1 MPFHSHT
8 LPNGLQLIGET
19 SPSMKSVAVGF
30 FVRTG
35 ARDETPAESGVSHFL
50 EHMMFKGTERRSA
63 DDVNLDF
70 DRIGANYNAY
80 TSEENTVYYA
90 ALLPEYLPK
99 GIEILADILRPS
111 LRQTDFDGEKKV
123 ILEEID
129 MYEDQPGSV
138 AWDRA
143 RRTYYDTHPLGN
155 SVLGTKES
163 VGALTR
169 TQMHKYF
176 TRRYAANNI
185 IVSAAGNFDWPEFVK
200 LVTAACS
207 EWNTDKV
214 GRKHRTEWTNA
225 SGLHVF
231 SRAKV
236 QQEYVMF
243 MCGGPPARSTM
254 RYAADTLA
262 LAVGDDSGSHL
273 YWSLVDPG
281 HADSA
286 DCSYVEND
294 GSGAVYVSLTCEPD
308 KASENIAR
316 ATDVLKAVQKAGITE
331 AELHQAKSKILSRV
345 VRGSERPMG
354 RMQAIASAWS
364 YTGEYRDVDTE
375 LANFDAVTLNDVRA
389 YLDAYP
395 IDEHTVIAFG
405 PLAKLNGVRAK
416 ADAQPKT
423 APERKPRA
431 AATKPK
437 KAPPERK
444 GRGAAVKPKKATVKV
459 TRR

>member
-1 MPFHSHT
+1 MPFHSHK

-19 SPSMKSVAVGF
+19 SPSARSVAVGF

-35 ARDETPAESGVSHFL
+35 SRDETPAESGVSHFL
-50 EHMMFKGTERRSA
+50 EHMMFKGTPRRTA
-63 DDVNLDF
+63 FDVNLDF
-70 DRIGANYNAY
+70 DRIGASYNAY

-90 ALLPEYLPK
+90 ALLPEYLPR
-99 GIEILADILRPS
+99 GVDILADILRPS
-111 LRQTDFDGEKKV
+111 LRQEDFDTEKNV

-143 RRTYYDTHPLGN
+143 RRLYYSNHPLGN

-163 VGALTR
+163 VGALGR
-169 TQMHKYF
+169 DQMHAYF

-185 IVSAAGNFDWPEFVK
+185 VVSAAGNFNWPEFVK
-200 LVTAACS
+200 LVTDACS
-207 EWNTDKV
+207 GWNTDKV
-214 GRKHRTEWTNA
+214 GRENLTEWAGGGGAFVLT
-225 SGLHVF
+225 
-231 SRAKV
+231 REKV

-243 MCGGPPARSTM
+243 MCGGPPAHSKL

-262 LAVGDDSGSHL
+262 LAVGDDSGSRL
-273 YWSLVDPG
+273 YWALVDPG

-286 DCSYVEND
+286 DCSFVEND
-294 GSGAVYVSLTCEPD
+294 GSGAVYASLSCEPENT
-308 KASENIAR
+308 ASNIAKV
-316 ATDVLKAVQKAGITE
+316 TEVLKGVQTGGITE

-354 RMQAIASAWS
+354 RMQAIAAAWT

-375 LANFDAVTLNDVRA
+375 LANFDAVTLKDIRA

-395 IDEHTVIAFG
+395 IDKSTVVSFG
-405 PLAKLNGVRAK
+405 PLKEVDGVA
-416 ADAQPKT
+416 
-423 APERKPRA
+423 
-431 AATKPK
+431 
-437 KAPPERK
+437 
-444 GRGAAVKPKKATVKV
+444 GKV
-459 TRR
+459 V

>member
-19 SPSMKSVAVGF
+19 SPSARSVAVGF

-35 ARDETPAESGVSHFL
+35 ARDETPAESGLSHFL
-50 EHMMFKGTERRSA
+50 EHMMFKGTARRSA
-63 DDVNLDF
+63 FDVNLDF
-70 DRIGANYNAY
+70 DRIGASYNAY

-99 GIEILADILRPS
+99 GVDILADILRPS
-111 LRQTDFDGEKKV
+111 LRQEDFDMEKKV

-143 RRTYYDTHPLGN
+143 RKLFYQQHPLGN
-155 SVLGTKES
+155 SVLGTKQS
-163 VGALTR
+163 VSDLTR
-169 TQMHKYF
+169 DQMADYF
-176 TRRYAANNI
+176 RRRYAANNI
-185 IVSAAGNFDWPEFVK
+185 VVSAAGNYDWSAFVK
-200 LVTAACS
+200 LVTDACS
-207 EWNTDKV
+207 GWNTDMV
-214 GRKHRTEWTNA
+214 GRGNRTEWGGAGTKH
-225 SGLHVF
+225 LLV
-231 SRAKV
+231 REKV

-243 MCGGPPARSTM
+243 MGGGPPADSKM

-262 LAVGDDSGSHL
+262 LAVGDDSGSRL

-294 GSGAVYVSLTCEPD
+294 GCGAFYVSLSCEPENT
-308 KASENIAR
+308 AANSER
-316 ATDVLKAVQKAGITE
+316 VQKVLSEVQKGSIDE
-331 AELHQAKSKILSRV
+331 AELQQAKSKILSRV

-354 RMQAIASAWS
+354 RMQAIAAAWS

-375 LANFDAVTLNDVRA
+375 LANFDAVTLKDVRA

-395 IDEHTVIAFG
+395 IDTPTVVAFG
-405 PLAKLNGVRAK
+405 PLKELNGLAGEV
-416 ADAQPKT
+416 
-423 APERKPRA
+423 
-431 AATKPK
+431 
-437 KAPPERK
+437 
-444 GRGAAVKPKKATVKV
+444 V
-459 TRR
+459 

>member
-1 MPFHSHT
+1 MPFHSHQ

-19 SPSMKSVAVGF
+19 SPSARSVAVGF

-35 ARDETPAESGVSHFL
+35 SRDETSQESGVSHFL
-50 EHMMFKGTERRSA
+50 EHMMFKGTPRRTA
-63 DDVNLDF
+63 FDVNLDF
-70 DRIGANYNAY
+70 DRIGASYNAY

-99 GIEILADILRPS
+99 GIDILADILRPS
-111 LRQTDFDGEKKV
+111 LRGEDFDMEKKV

-129 MYEDQPGSV
+129 MYDDQPGSV

-143 RRTYYDTHPLGN
+143 RRIYYSEHPLGN

-169 TQMHKYF
+169 DQMHAYF

-185 IVSAAGNFDWPEFVK
+185 VVSAAGNFDWDNFVR
-200 LVTAACS
+200 LVTDACS
-207 EWNTDKV
+207 GWNKDRV
-214 GRKHRTEWTNA
+214 GRENRTEWHNA
-225 SGLHVF
+225 SGLHVLT
-231 SRAKV
+231 REKV
-236 QQEYVMF
+236 QQEYAMF
-243 MCGGPPARSTM
+243 MCGGPPAHSKM

-262 LAVGDDSGSHL
+262 LAVGDDSGSRL
-273 YWSLVDPG
+273 YWALVDPG

-294 GSGAVYVSLTCEPD
+294 GSGAVYVSLSGEP
-308 KASENIAR
+308 ENVGPNIER
-316 ATDVLKAVQKAGITE
+316 ATEVLKRVQKEGITD

-354 RMQAIASAWS
+354 RMQAIAAAWT

-375 LANFDAVTLNDVRA
+375 LANFDAVAQKDIRA

-395 IDEHTVIAFG
+395 IDRHTVIAFG
-405 PLAKLNGVRAK
+405 PLKELNGVA
-416 ADAQPKT
+416 
-423 APERKPRA
+423 
-431 AATKPK
+431 
-437 KAPPERK
+437 
-444 GRGAAVKPKKATVKV
+444 GKV
-459 TRR
+459 V

>member
-1 MPFHSHT
+1 MPFHAHK

-35 ARDETPAESGVSHFL
+35 SRDETPAESGVSHFL
-50 EHMMFKGTERRSA
+50 EHMMFKGTPRRSA

-70 DRIGANYNAY
+70 DRIGASYNAY

-111 LRQTDFDGEKKV
+111 LRQGDFDGEKKV

-143 RRTYYDTHPLGN
+143 RRIYYDTHPLGN

-169 TQMHKYF
+169 EQMQAYF

-185 IVSAAGNFDWPEFVK
+185 VVSVAGNFDWNEFVA
-200 LVTAACS
+200 LISAACS
-207 EWNTDKV
+207 GWNTDKV
-214 GRKHRTEWTNA
+214 GRKNRTEWTNA
-225 SGLHVF
+225 SGLHLLT
-231 SRAKV
+231 RAKV

-243 MCGGPPARSTM
+243 MCGGPPAHSKM

-262 LAVGDDSGSHL
+262 LAVGDDSGSRL
-273 YWSLVDPG
+273 YWALVDPG

-294 GSGAVYVSLTCEPD
+294 GTGAVYVSITCEPGNT
-308 KASENIAR
+308 AGNIAR
-316 ATDVLKAVQKAGITE
+316 ATDVLRAVQKGGITE
-331 AELHQAKSKILSRV
+331 AELQQAKSKILSRV

-375 LANFDAVTLNDVRA
+375 LANFEAVTLKAVRA

-395 IDEHTVIAFG
+395 IDQNTVVAFG
-405 PLAKLNGVRAK
+405 PLAKLKGARAQSDSKAEPKAK
-416 ADAQPKT
+416 ARST
-423 APERKPRA
+423 S
-431 AATKPK
+431 KPK
-437 KAPPERK
+437 A
-444 GRGAAVKPKKATVKV
+444 KPKEKVKAK
-459 TRR
+459 RR

>member
-1 MPFHSHT
+1 MPFHSHK

-19 SPSMKSVAVGF
+19 SPSARSVAVGF

-50 EHMMFKGTERRSA
+50 EHMMFKGTPRRTA
-63 DDVNLDF
+63 FDVNLDF
-70 DRIGANYNAY
+70 DRIGASYNAY

-99 GIEILADILRPS
+99 GIDILADILRPS
-111 LRQTDFDGEKKV
+111 LRDEDFTTEKNV

-143 RRTYYDTHPLGN
+143 RRLFYETHPLGN
-155 SVLGTKES
+155 SVLGTKQS
-163 VGALTR
+163 VGDLTR
-169 TQMHKYF
+169 DQMHAYF
-176 TRRYAANNI
+176 SRRYAANNI
-185 IVSAAGNFDWPEFVK
+185 VVSAAGNFDWSEFVK
-200 LVTAACS
+200 LVTAACA
-207 EWNTDKV
+207 EWNTDTV
-214 GRKHRTEWTNA
+214 GRDNRTEWRGT
-225 SGLHVF
+225 GGEHLLV
-231 SRAKV
+231 REKV

-243 MCGGPPARSTM
+243 MTGGPPAHSKL

-262 LAVGDDSGSHL
+262 LAVGDDSGSRL
-273 YWSLVDPG
+273 YWALVDPG

-286 DCSYVEND
+286 DCSFVEND
-294 GSGAVYVSLTCEPD
+294 GSGAVYVSLSCEP
-308 KASENIAR
+308 ENTAANCQR
-316 ATDVLKAVQKAGITE
+316 VREVLSAVQKDSITE

-354 RMQAIASAWS
+354 RMQAIAAAWT

-375 LANFDAVTLNDVRA
+375 LANFEAVSLADVRA

-395 IDEHTVIAFG
+395 IDRSTVVAFG
-405 PLAKLNGVRAK
+405 PLKELNGLAGK
-416 ADAQPKT
+416 A
-423 APERKPRA
+423 
-431 AATKPK
+431 
-437 KAPPERK
+437 
-444 GRGAAVKPKKATVKV
+444 V
-459 TRR
+459 